1 MSEQKITRA
10 IEWAYVY
17 GFCFTLGVMGGAFL
31 IASLFNTYYPLSQ
44 STIHHIELAGLI
56 FDGTALFG
64 VVRITVH
71 SLKGIIALENM
82 NHTFLQVCVTIGM
95 SLWFLDHFL
104 KPAA

>member
-1 MSEQKITRA
+1 MSEKKIASA

-17 GFCFTLGVMGGAFL
+17 GFGFTLCIMSCTFL
-31 IASLFNTYYPLSQ
+31 IASFFNTYYPLSQ
-44 STIHHIELAGLI
+44 STIQYIELAGLI

-71 SLKGIIALENM
+71 SLKGLLTLENM
-82 NHTFLQVCVTIGM
+82 NHAFLQVCVTLGM

-104 KPAA
+104 KPAL